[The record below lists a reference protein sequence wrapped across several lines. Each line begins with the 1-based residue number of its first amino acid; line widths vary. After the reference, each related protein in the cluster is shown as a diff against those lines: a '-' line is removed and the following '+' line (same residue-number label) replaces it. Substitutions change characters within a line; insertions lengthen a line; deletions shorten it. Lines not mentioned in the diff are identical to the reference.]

1 MGAASEMEVLMISVL
16 EESQSPLPAGACRFY
31 DSDFH
36 KSEVTGTHTHCR
48 ATGARLRVFPRSWWE
63 RAEGK
68 MNGFKMIWQQ
78 LQVIFVFI

>member
-48 ATGARLRVFPRSWWE
+48 ATGARQLVGASG
-63 RAEGK
+63 GK